1 MSAKADFRLAVLNPK
16 GRDPFIDYTRG
27 VGPWR
32 GGVHAP
38 INFHAYAACTRG
50 AFFDSPEALA
60 RDSRFPVVLLLIR
73 HRTFVSLEAARRL
86 KQAGKILLV
95 SWKECGPY
103 QIAEQL
109 RCATALEDYAE
120 ILDLADGILSPT
132 LAPPPRWGWL
142 PVSEF
147 RRKLRFVPTPYPVD
161 LPAWDFSLPIENR
174 AGILVGT
181 RDFLTATR
189 NHLRALAEIAT
200 LAAELRVPVTVIN
213 GDKRLGMRM
222 LHSLEESFPE
232 ASLHIVER
240 PLAYGDYIRLM
251 ARHKLVFHLDRG
263 SVPGQVAGD
272 ALLCRTLCAGGNTA
286 VEKVAFPGL
295 ADDGSGNLEAIYGNL
310 RRLFS
315 DAGAYE
321 SEVRASQ
328 AIAAEELSFAAGARK
343 LEQFVLDLLR

>member
-1 MSAKADFRLAVLNPK
+1 MSSSSEFRLAVLNPK
-16 GRDPFIDYTRG
+16 GRDAFLDYTRG
-27 VGPWR
+27 VGAWR
-32 GGVHAP
+32 AGVHAP
-38 INFHAYAACTRG
+38 INFHAYAAATKG
-50 AFFDSPEALA
+50 AFFDSAEALA
-60 RDSRFPVVLLLIR
+60 RDDRFPAVLLLIR

-86 KQAGKILLV
+86 KQAGKTLLV

-109 RCATALEDYAE
+109 GCATALQDYAE

-132 LAPPPRWGWL
+132 LVPPPRWGWIS
-142 PVSEF
+142 VEEF
-147 RRKLRFVPTPYPVD
+147 RRKLRFIPTPYAVD
-161 LPAWDFSLPIENR
+161 LASWDYSLPVENR

-181 RDFLTATR
+181 REFLTPTR

-200 LAAELRVPVTVIN
+200 LASELKVPVTVIN

-240 PLAYGDYIRLM
+240 PLTYGDYLRLM

-272 ALLCRTLCAGGNTA
+272 ALLCRTLCAGGNSA

-295 ADDGSGNLEAIYGNL
+295 SDDGSGNLESIYANL
-310 RRLFS
+310 RRLFADKAFY
-315 DAGAYE
+315 DA
-321 SEVRASQ
+321 EVAASQ
-328 AIAAEELSFAAGARK
+328 SLAAEHLSFAAAAK
-343 LEQFVLDLLR
+343 QLERFVAEVG